1 MHEPGDRSLKS
12 TTAAVSVGLVLL
24 VPLAAMAQSAAHHT
38 PFQAPSLDLSL
49 QEECDSDLNGALIG
63 AAIGVS
69 PAILAFIIQDEEEA
83 QAALGIGIIGGVVG
97 FVAGLAVDSSN
108 CSATQMNRLPQVLLD
123 EDVGSKEKLNASG
136 TTGPR
141 EP

>member
-1 MHEPGDRSLKS
+1 M
-12 TTAAVSVGLVLL
+12 
-24 VPLAAMAQSAAHHT
+24 
-38 PFQAPSLDLSL
+38 
-49 QEECDSDLNGALIG
+49 GALIG